1 MQAGDVVKFHLHLHR
16 LGGWVL
22 FIAMYPSQRFYEVSN
37 KVTQYIVLGYQ
48 IIAVIVF
55 AAGLFIGNNWLKTPF
70 LGGFF
75 EHTMVLNGSKSQDTD
90 HQWAMYA
97 KGFQLGDQLKS
108 VNGTPITNS
117 TELKNILAP
126 LSAGQTV
133 SVEILTAHGETK
145 TADIS
150 LSDFPATD
158 RIAYFILPTILSL
171 TFLIVS
177 LWIFGLRRTEAAGRA
192 FSIFTSSL
200 AIVTGGLFDLYTS
213 HTFTF
218 TYIWTMAIALAGGA
232 LIDLG
237 LVFPQEAL
245 FVIRRPYLRWVGY
258 FVSLILAFRAFGYL
272 FNFDHPQAYLNAWFV
287 IYGFTGLSAL
297 FYFGVLGYHA
307 ALSYSP
313 VVKSQART
321 ILFGTVLAFGPV
333 VVWLLGTALYRAVN
347 PNAIIQGFNPFLLLF
362 MIVFPLVN
370 GFVILR
376 FRLLRT
382 DYWMR
387 QSLVYAL
394 LTVFVVVAYGLVA
407 SGLGVI
413 VSIQMNNPFLIAGLV
428 FLIAVFL
435 DPLRTRLQIWVDST
449 FFRGQRAYDD
459 RMRAFS
465 HQLTRALD
473 LHTIGRTLREQIES
487 SLMPDRIHI
496 YTYDLLND
504 QYAALANGNGRPTS
518 DIRFASNSTLAQ
530 YFQKE
535 NIALYLDT
543 INPPT
548 ILKAD
553 EARLSLLGARL
564 FVGLRGENRPVGW
577 LALGAPLSGTAY
589 TPKDLDFL
597 DSLADQASVAI
608 SRVQT
613 VVNLERR
620 VQEMNALTRVSQGV
634 NVTLTFDD
642 VLELIFAQTTQIIPS
657 SYFHITLYNKA
668 ANYFYYGFRV
678 DDKERLTSLENQPLP
693 TNLGLGQEIIRKGRP
708 IITQDYARECQA
720 RNITPSS
727 QGVYAWMSVPL
738 NSDAE
743 TIGALSVGSTDPTVT
758 YTRAQLDL
766 LQAVA
771 NQTVGAIVRAR
782 LLQETQKRAYQLA
795 TLNEITRQLTSTLEQ
810 EPLLQNILEQAV
822 SILNCEAG
830 TLFLKDDQSDDLFF
844 RVTVGPVASNLLNQR
859 LPAGTGIV
867 GRAVQAR
874 APMIENDAQR
884 SVMRNNVEIDKQTGF
899 YPRSLLAV
907 PMMIK
912 DRVLG
917 VIEVINRR
925 DGLPFVVDDQNILT
939 AFAGQAAVAMENAR
953 LLALTDQELEAR
965 IEELQVMGRIVRELN
980 ASLEVDRA
988 MRITLE
994 WAMRQSSAEAG
1005 LIGVVEEG
1013 HLRLMAHQGYDEVFA
1028 DQSNVQLPLDLP
1040 TIHAAVESG
1049 QSNQVSLL
1057 VAGQAGILPSAHT
1070 QIIIPIRREVQVIG
1084 LIILESTSDSQV
1096 NLAFL
1101 NRLSDNAAIA
1111 ISNAQLFAEVQRAN
1125 LAKSEFVSF
1134 VAHELKNPM
1143 TSIKGYSELL
1153 AAGSVGVI
1161 NEMQANF
1168 LSTIR
1173 ANVQRM
1179 SALVS
1184 DLNDNAK
1191 IEAVQLRL
1199 DYKPVNIDDVVDEVI
1214 RSTKRQVDD
1223 KKQAIELH
1231 VPEKLPNVWAD
1242 QTRIGQV
1249 LTNLVSNA
1257 HKYTPEGGKILL
1269 GAEVTS
1275 NQWDPGGAK
1284 EVVHLWVKDNGIGIS
1299 IEDQAKIFQKFFRSD
1314 DSKAREA
1321 PGTGLGL
1328 NITKSLV
1335 EMQGGRIWFD
1345 SEFRHGTTFHFTV
1358 PIAEG

>member
-1 MQAGDVVKFHLHLHR
+1 M
-16 LGGWVL
+16 
-22 FIAMYPSQRFYEVSN
+22 IA
-37 KVTQYIVLGYQ
+37 
-48 IIAVIVF
+48 
-55 AAGLFIGNNWLKTPF
+55 
-70 LGGFF
+70 
-75 EHTMVLNGSKSQDTD
+75 
-90 HQWAMYA
+90 
-97 KGFQLGDQLKS
+97 
-108 VNGTPITNS
+108 
-117 TELKNILAP
+117 
-126 LSAGQTV
+126 
-133 SVEILTAHGETK
+133 
-145 TADIS
+145 
-150 LSDFPATD
+150 
-158 RIAYFILPTILSL
+158 
-171 TFLIVS
+171 
-177 LWIFGLRRTEAAGRA
+177 
-192 FSIFTSSL
+192 
-200 AIVTGGLFDLYTS
+200 
-213 HTFTF
+213 
-218 TYIWTMAIALAGGA
+218 
-232 LIDLG
+232 
-237 LVFPQEAL
+237 
-245 FVIRRPYLRWVGY
+245 
-258 FVSLILAFRAFGYL
+258 
-272 FNFDHPQAYLNAWFV
+272 
-287 IYGFTGLSAL
+287 
-297 FYFGVLGYHA
+297 
-307 ALSYSP
+307 
-313 VVKSQART
+313 
-321 ILFGTVLAFGPV
+321 
-333 VVWLLGTALYRAVN
+333 
-347 PNAIIQGFNPFLLLF
+347 
-362 MIVFPLVN
+362 FPLVN
-370 GFVILR
+370 GYVIMR

-387 QSLVYAL
+387 QSLVYAM
-394 LTVFVVVAYGLVA
+394 LTVFVVVAYGLIT

-413 VSIQMNNPFLIAGLV
+413 VSIEMNNPFLISGLV

-449 FFRGQRAYDD
+449 FFRGQRAYDE

-465 HQLTRALD
+465 HQLARALD
-473 LHTIGRTLREQIES
+473 LNTIGRTLREQIES

-504 QYAALANGNGRPTS
+504 QYGALANGNGRPTS

-543 INPPT
+543 INPPA

-564 FVGLRGENRPVGW
+564 FVGLRGENKPVGW
-577 LALGAPLSGTAY
+577 LALGAPLSGAVY

-597 DSLADQASVAI
+597 DNLADQASIAI

-678 DDKERLTSLENQPLP
+678 DDKERLTAFENQPLP
-693 TNLGLGQEIIRKGRP
+693 TNLGLGQEIIRNGRP
-708 IITQDYARECQA
+708 IITQDYVRECQA
-720 RNITPSS
+720 RNITPAS

-743 TIGALSVGSTDPTVT
+743 TIGALSVGSADPTVT

-830 TLFLKDDQSDDLFF
+830 TLFLKDDQSDDLVF
-844 RVTVGPVASNLLNQR
+844 RVTVGPVAGNLLNQR

-874 APMIENDAQR
+874 APVIENDAQR
-884 SVMRNNVEIDKQTGF
+884 SAIRGTVSTDVQTGT
-899 YPRSLLAV
+899 PRSLLAV

-925 DGLPFVVDDQNILT
+925 DGLPFVADDQNILT

-953 LLALTDQELEAR
+953 LLELTDQKLADR
-965 IEELQVMGRIVRELN
+965 VEELQVMGRIVRELN

-994 WAMRQSSAEAG
+994 WAMRRSNTEAG
-1005 LIGVVEEG
+1005 LIGMIEG
-1013 HLRLMAHQGYDEVFA
+1013 EGLRLMAHQGYEDIFSGQKDEHL
-1028 DQSNVQLPLDLP
+1028 SLELP
-1040 TIHAAVESG
+1040 TIRAAVESG
-1049 QSNQVSLL
+1049 HASQTSLIL
-1057 VAGQAGILPSAHT
+1057 SGEQGILPAAHT
-1070 QIIIPIRREVQVIG
+1070 QIIVPIRREAQVIG
-1084 LIILESTSDSQV
+1084 LFLLESSSDSLG
-1096 NLAFL
+1096 NLTFL
-1101 NRLSDNAAIA
+1101 SQLSDSAAIA

-1153 AAGSVGVI
+1153 AAGSVGTI

-1168 LSTIR
+1168 LGTIR

-1191 IEAVQLRL
+1191 IEAGQLRL
-1199 DYKPVNIDDVVDEVI
+1199 EYKPVDVDDVVDEVI
-1214 RSTKRQVDD
+1214 RSTKRQIDD
-1223 KKQAIELH
+1223 KKQVIELH
-1231 VPEKLPNVWAD
+1231 VPQKLPNVWAD
-1242 QTRIGQV
+1242 QTRVGQV

-1269 GAEVTS
+1269 GAEVAS
-1275 NQWDPGGAK
+1275 NQWDPAGAK

-1299 IEDQAKIFQKFFRSD
+1299 IEDQARIFQKFFRSE